1 MYVEQMR
8 TRFPPAV
15 TQAFFYGLVGFGTGF
30 VFGAIRQLL
39 LAPNLGDEASRWM
52 EFPFVT
58 LAIAWL
64 GWWLGARKAGSA
76 GTALLIGIGGLT
88 CLLVIENVFALQMLS
103 MTLDDY
109 LATFDIFRG
118 ALFPYG
124 LAAMAIAPWLG
135 WRLGR

>member
-1 MYVEQMR
+1 MYVGQMR
-8 TRFPPAV
+8 TRLSPALI
-15 TQAFFYGLVGFGTGF
+15 QACLYGLAGFAIGF

-39 LAPNLGDEASRWM
+39 LAPNFGDAASRWM

-58 LAIAWL
+58 LAIAGL
-64 GWWLGARKAGSA
+64 GWWFGVRRAGSGGA
-76 GTALLIGIGGLT
+76 ALLIGIGGLA
-88 CLLVIENVFALQMLS
+88 CLLLIESVFALQMLGMS
-103 MTLDDY
+103 MADY
-109 LATFDIFRG
+109 LATFDIARG